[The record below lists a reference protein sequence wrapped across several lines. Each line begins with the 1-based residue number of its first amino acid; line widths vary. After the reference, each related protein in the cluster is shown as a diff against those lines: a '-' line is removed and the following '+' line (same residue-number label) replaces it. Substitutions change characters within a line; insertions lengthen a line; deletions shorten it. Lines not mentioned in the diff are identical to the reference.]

1 MLHLF
6 MCHVNELSNAF
17 IILVSGDLGDNWQI
31 GEDVSEEL
39 ESFTCVLYGQG
50 RDTSVN
56 ALRCKMLKKM
66 IGEEATLNIKS
77 KVDLARLPP
86 CKDSLIPHIQRV
98 NYRVACYKRAAQPN
112 FSRPK
117 PHDVAHGWQQKTDG
131 VLEPIWSTCPVL
143 PLSLVDLV
151 AARHANQEDDDDGD
165 GDEVAD
171 VAEIEMEEDNYEDEE
186 EDLDTWHI

>member
-1 MLHLF
+1 
-6 MCHVNELSNAF
+6 MCQVNELSNAF
-17 IILVSGDLGDNWQI
+17 IILVSRELGDNWQI

-117 PHDVAHGWQQKTDG
+117 PHDVAHGWQQ
-131 VLEPIWSTCPVL
+131 
-143 PLSLVDLV
+143 
-151 AARHANQEDDDDGD
+151 NQMAYSSRYGQPTQYCHFHWLTWYHH
-165 GDEVAD
+165 VMPTKRMTMM
-171 VAEIEMEEDNYEDEE
+171 EMVMK
-186 EDLDTWHI
+186 